1 MAVEVRLKR
10 WGNSMGVILPKEF
23 IEKKRIKEN
32 EKIMIEVVKTADL
45 SHIFGMIKK
54 RKMSGQDAKNLA
66 REGWGK

>member
-23 IEKKRIKEN
+23 IQKKRIKEN